1 MNGRR
6 MNQFVAPT
14 SFITETSRRRA
25 KMAMR
30 MVFKMSTAAD
40 SSSTSATT
48 MKTHW
53 STVMRLLDGV
63 DRRHRRGHLEHPGL
77 AVEVADDDWAS

>member
-6 MNQFVAPT
+6 MNQLVAPT

-30 MVFKMSTAAD
+30 MVLRMRTDADNRST
-40 SSSTSATT
+40 TATVR
-48 MKTHW
+48 KTHCR
-53 STVMRLLDGV
+53 TRITDCMVLIC
-63 DRRHRRGHLEHPGL
+63 
-77 AVEVADDDWAS
+77 

>member
-1 MNGRR
+1 MNGSR
-6 MNQFVAPT
+6 MNQLVAPT

-40 SSSTSATT
+40 S
-48 MKTHW
+48 KQHQ
-53 STVMRLLDGV
+53 RHPHEDPLQDGDHLLHGV
-63 DRRHRRGHLEHPGL
+63 DRWIGAVTLIHARLALE
-77 AVEVADDDWAS
+77 AA